1 MENNKLSQL
10 TQKLYEEGLS
20 KGREEGD
27 RLIADATEK
36 AKKIVAEAEETA
48 KRIARQAETDARE
61 LRKNTMTEI
70 ALAGREATA
79 RIKEEIASMV
89 VARALADGVHKAA
102 LDPSFI
108 REILVAVARNWKGG
122 GGEKITLEALLPAAN
137 RNELDAAFAASAAA
151 LLKEGIE
158 VGYSPDVRSG
168 CKVGEKGG
176 GYYIGFSDENFE
188 ALLGRYLREKVT
200 TILYGA
206 K

>member
-48 KRIARQAETDARE
+48 KRIARQAETDAQE

-168 CKVGEKGG
+168 FKVGEKGG

>member
-36 AKKIVAEAEETA
+36 AKKIVAEAEQTA
-48 KRIARQAETDARE
+48 KRIARQAETDAQE

-168 CKVGEKGG
+168 FKVGEKGG